1 MTESFFKHFETNYKD
16 VEFDHNGCQVY
27 GQQRADLHFRCNSFI
42 PFDDV
47 DVVKNQAIIDEKLG
61 ECLTKYF
68 KKRFRIGNEVSN
80 WLIEFDDNWHY
91 GCDITITIF
100 NNKFSTNY
108 NKWYDDLV
116 RKEMLSLTNEIR
128 DIFEDAICYI
138 HDQCIEQEEL
148 EEA

>member
-1 MTESFFKHFETNYKD
+1 MKGRKE
-16 VEFDHNGCQVY
+16 
-27 GQQRADLHFRCNSFI
+27 I
-42 PFDDV
+42 
-47 DVVKNQAIIDEKLG
+47 KNQEIINEKLE

-116 RKEMLSLTNEIR
+116 RKEMLNLGDAGFRSEDIR
-128 DIFEDAICYI
+128 DIFDDAFCYI
-138 HDQCIEQEEL
+138 HSVCVEQKEL